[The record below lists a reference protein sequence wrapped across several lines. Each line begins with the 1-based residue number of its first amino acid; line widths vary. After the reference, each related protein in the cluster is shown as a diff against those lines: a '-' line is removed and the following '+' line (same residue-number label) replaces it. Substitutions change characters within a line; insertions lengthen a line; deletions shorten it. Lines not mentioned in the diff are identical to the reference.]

1 LAEPGPRTL
10 RLFGSFRAPESDAS
24 STDFPHCVPVI
35 SKNASFGSV
44 PSDDAPARGDVAYVL
59 VFETNAKLCA
69 YRFPERANRVFRK
82 EANRMTGMAM
92 TQTPQATGS
101 RLSGE
106 LYKVV
111 ELILDRGLVIDVFVR
126 VSVIGLEVV
135 TIDARVVVAGV
146 DAYLRFAEMCGRL
159 DLTGSSP
166 RIGRSLSDG
175 ALPLELPGRART
187 EIGATQRKE

>member
-1 LAEPGPRTL
+1 M
-10 RLFGSFRAPESDAS
+10 
-24 STDFPHCVPVI
+24 TD
-35 SKNASFGSV
+35 
-44 PSDDAPARGDVAYVL
+44 
-59 VFETNAKLCA
+59 
-69 YRFPERANRVFRK
+69 
-82 EANRMTGMAM
+82 MAM
-92 TQTPQATGS
+92 TQMPQATGGG

-146 DAYLRFAEMCGRL
+146 DAYLRFAEVCGRL

-166 RIGRSLSDG
+166 RIGRLLPGG
-175 ALPLELPGRART
+175 ALPFELPAPART
-187 EIGATQRKE
+187 EIGVTQRKG

>member
-1 LAEPGPRTL
+1 
-10 RLFGSFRAPESDAS
+10 
-24 STDFPHCVPVI
+24 
-35 SKNASFGSV
+35 
-44 PSDDAPARGDVAYVL
+44 
-59 VFETNAKLCA
+59 
-69 YRFPERANRVFRK
+69 
-82 EANRMTGMAM
+82 M
-92 TQTPQATGS
+92 TQTPQANGG

-166 RIGRSLSDG
+166 RIGRSLRD

-187 EIGATQRKE
+187 EIG

>member
-1 LAEPGPRTL
+1 
-10 RLFGSFRAPESDAS
+10 
-24 STDFPHCVPVI
+24 
-35 SKNASFGSV
+35 
-44 PSDDAPARGDVAYVL
+44 
-59 VFETNAKLCA
+59 
-69 YRFPERANRVFRK
+69 
-82 EANRMTGMAM
+82 MTGIAM
-92 TQTPQATGS
+92 TQTPQANGG

-146 DAYLRFAEMCGRL
+146 DAYLRFAEVCGRL

-166 RIGRSLSDG
+166 RIGRSLPDN

-187 EIGATQRKE
+187 EIG

>member
-1 LAEPGPRTL
+1 
-10 RLFGSFRAPESDAS
+10 
-24 STDFPHCVPVI
+24 
-35 SKNASFGSV
+35 
-44 PSDDAPARGDVAYVL
+44 
-59 VFETNAKLCA
+59 
-69 YRFPERANRVFRK
+69 
-82 EANRMTGMAM
+82 MTGIAM
-92 TQTPQATGS
+92 TQAPQANGG

-146 DAYLRFAEMCGRL
+146 DAYLRFAELCGRL

-166 RIGRSLSDG
+166 RIGRSLPND

-187 EIGATQRKE
+187 EIG

>member
-1 LAEPGPRTL
+1 
-10 RLFGSFRAPESDAS
+10 
-24 STDFPHCVPVI
+24 
-35 SKNASFGSV
+35 
-44 PSDDAPARGDVAYVL
+44 
-59 VFETNAKLCA
+59 
-69 YRFPERANRVFRK
+69 
-82 EANRMTGMAM
+82 MTGIAM
-92 TQTPQATGS
+92 TQAPQASGG

-146 DAYLRFAEMCGRL
+146 DAYLRVAEVCGRL

-166 RIGRSLSDG
+166 RIGRSLAGG
-175 ALPLELPGRART
+175 ALPLELPGLAGQMAAGPART
-187 EIGATQRKE
+187 EIGVTQRKG

>member
-1 LAEPGPRTL
+1 
-10 RLFGSFRAPESDAS
+10 
-24 STDFPHCVPVI
+24 
-35 SKNASFGSV
+35 
-44 PSDDAPARGDVAYVL
+44 
-59 VFETNAKLCA
+59 
-69 YRFPERANRVFRK
+69 
-82 EANRMTGMAM
+82 M
-92 TQTPQATGS
+92 PQANGG

-159 DLTGSSP
+159 DLTGSN
-166 RIGRSLSDG
+166 RSLPGG
-175 ALPLELPGRART
+175 ALPLGLPGRART
-187 EIGATQRKE
+187 EIGVPHRKG

>member
-1 LAEPGPRTL
+1 
-10 RLFGSFRAPESDAS
+10 
-24 STDFPHCVPVI
+24 
-35 SKNASFGSV
+35 
-44 PSDDAPARGDVAYVL
+44 
-59 VFETNAKLCA
+59 
-69 YRFPERANRVFRK
+69 
-82 EANRMTGMAM
+82 MTGMAM
-92 TQTPQATGS
+92 TQMPQTTDGG

-146 DAYLRFAEMCGRL
+146 DAYLRFAEVCGRL

-166 RIGRSLSDG
+166 RIGRSLPGG
-175 ALPLELPGRART
+175 ALPLELPAPART
-187 EIGATQRKE
+187 EIGVTQRKG

>member
-1 LAEPGPRTL
+1 
-10 RLFGSFRAPESDAS
+10 
-24 STDFPHCVPVI
+24 
-35 SKNASFGSV
+35 
-44 PSDDAPARGDVAYVL
+44 
-59 VFETNAKLCA
+59 
-69 YRFPERANRVFRK
+69 
-82 EANRMTGMAM
+82 MTEMAM
-92 TQTPQATGS
+92 TQMPQATGGG

-159 DLTGSSP
+159 DLTGSS
-166 RIGRSLSDG
+166 RIGRRSLPS
-175 ALPLELPGRART
+175 APPLELPAPDRWQPARRARKSALHN
-187 EIGATQRKE
+187 GKDD

>member
-1 LAEPGPRTL
+1 
-10 RLFGSFRAPESDAS
+10 
-24 STDFPHCVPVI
+24 
-35 SKNASFGSV
+35 
-44 PSDDAPARGDVAYVL
+44 
-59 VFETNAKLCA
+59 
-69 YRFPERANRVFRK
+69 
-82 EANRMTGMAM
+82 MTGMAM
-92 TQTPQATGS
+92 TQTPQATGG

-135 TIDARVVVAGV
+135 TIEARVVVAGV

-166 RIGRSLSDG
+166 RIGRSLPDG

-187 EIGATQRKE
+187 ESA

>member
-1 LAEPGPRTL
+1 M
-10 RLFGSFRAPESDAS
+10 
-24 STDFPHCVPVI
+24 I
-35 SKNASFGSV
+35 
-44 PSDDAPARGDVAYVL
+44 
-59 VFETNAKLCA
+59 
-69 YRFPERANRVFRK
+69 
-82 EANRMTGMAM
+82 AM
-92 TQTPQATGS
+92 TQTPQANGG

-126 VSVIGLEVV
+126 VVV

-146 DAYLRFAEMCGRL
+146 DAYLRFAEVCGRL

-166 RIGRSLSDG
+166 RIGRSLPDD

-187 EIGATQRKE
+187 EIG

>member
-1 LAEPGPRTL
+1 MCRPLDAASAYRTEHLAGHY
-10 RLFGSFRAPESDAS
+10 A
-24 STDFPHCVPVI
+24 
-35 SKNASFGSV
+35 NASPFRTGLDCST
-44 PSDDAPARGDVAYVL
+44 AGDVQH
-59 VFETNAKLCA
+59 
-69 YRFPERANRVFRK
+69 R
-82 EANRMTGMAM
+82 
-92 TQTPQATGS
+92 ATGGG

-146 DAYLRFAEMCGRL
+146 DAYLRFAEVCGRL

-166 RIGRSLSDG
+166 RIGRC
-175 ALPLELPGRART
+175 
-187 EIGATQRKE
+187 

>member
-1 LAEPGPRTL
+1 
-10 RLFGSFRAPESDAS
+10 
-24 STDFPHCVPVI
+24 
-35 SKNASFGSV
+35 
-44 PSDDAPARGDVAYVL
+44 
-59 VFETNAKLCA
+59 
-69 YRFPERANRVFRK
+69 
-82 EANRMTGMAM
+82 M
-92 TQTPQATGS
+92 TQTPQASGG

-146 DAYLRFAEMCGRL
+146 DAYLRFAELCGRL

-166 RIGRSLSDG
+166 RIGRSL
-175 ALPLELPGRART
+175 PLELPGRART
-187 EIGATQRKE
+187 EIG

>member
-1 LAEPGPRTL
+1 
-10 RLFGSFRAPESDAS
+10 
-24 STDFPHCVPVI
+24 
-35 SKNASFGSV
+35 
-44 PSDDAPARGDVAYVL
+44 
-59 VFETNAKLCA
+59 
-69 YRFPERANRVFRK
+69 
-82 EANRMTGMAM
+82 MTGIAM
-92 TQTPQATGS
+92 TQTPQANG

-146 DAYLRFAEMCGRL
+146 DAYLRFAELCGRL

-166 RIGRSLSDG
+166 RIGRSLPND

-187 EIGATQRKE
+187 EIG